1 VRPLLLLALLLL
13 TVVSGARAD
22 EDTIDM
28 THAAFVAMDGSAL
41 VPYVDPETD
50 RIAGRIDVGLI
61 PSQIELA
68 SSIGKLLA
76 IDGKTARVNLVDIV
90 TGTVRTIPLDLTP
103 GRIAISIDGLTAALA
118 DLATGHV
125 VLVDLLRR
133 QLLGTIE
140 TLPPSRDMVFSAD
153 GRKLYVAGSVG
164 D

>member
-68 SSIGKLLA
+68 SS
-76 IDGKTARVNLVDIV
+76 IV